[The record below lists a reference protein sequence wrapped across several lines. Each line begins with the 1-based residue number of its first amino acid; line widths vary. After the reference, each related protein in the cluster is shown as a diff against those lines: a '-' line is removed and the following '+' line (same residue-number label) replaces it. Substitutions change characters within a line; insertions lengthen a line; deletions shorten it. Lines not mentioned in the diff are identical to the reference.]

1 MVADKLKDVNL
12 DELEDVLTKLGTK
25 NASAK
30 DIPGA
35 LVQLATIRE
44 ATEGAASLVMD
55 AADQMGL
62 IAESADMELS
72 GTLMDVSINLY
83 QATSFQDI
91 CGQRLSKIEAL
102 LSELEVNLAAV
113 AETIGDEE
121 VKQDEDEVVFDENG
135 FAVNAGNL
143 LNGPQL
149 DGEGQSQDD
158 IDALMASME

>member
-1 MVADKLKDVNL
+1 MVGDKLKDVNL
-12 DELEDVLTKLGTK
+12 AELEVVLAKLGSK

-30 DIPGA
+30 DIPAA
-35 LVQLATIRE
+35 LVQLESIRN

-62 IAESADMELS
+62 IAEKADIELS
-72 GTLMDVSINLY
+72 GLLMDVSINLY

-91 CGQRLSKIEAL
+91 CGQRISKIETL
-102 LSELEVNLAAV
+102 LSGLEENLKLLADK
-113 AETIGDEE
+113 IGDEE
-121 VKQDEDEVVFDENG
+121 IKQSEDDVVFDEHG
-135 FAVNAGNL
+135 FAVNAEKL

-158 IDALMASME
+158 IDALMASMD

>member
-1 MVADKLKDVNL
+1 MGDKLKTVNL
-12 DELEDVLTKLGTK
+12 DELETVLEKLGSR

-30 DIPGA
+30 SIPAA
-35 LVQLATIRE
+35 LVQINSIRE
-44 ATEGAASLVMD
+44 ATESAASMVMD

-62 IAESADMELS
+62 IAEEADVELA

-83 QATSFQDI
+83 EATSFQDI
-91 CGQRLSKIEAL
+91 CGQRLTKIEKI
-102 LSELEVNLAAV
+102 LSGLEANLTELADK
-113 AETIGDEE
+113 IGDDVILED
-121 VKQDEDEVVFDENG
+121 KDEVLFDEHG
-135 FAVNAGNL
+135 FAVNSDDL